1 VEDSNQGNGWRRDRR
16 PFALLGGLLAVAVV
30 LRSIGALSISGPWL
44 APDEMAYALAGRSFW
59 HHAELAPLGGP
70 AQYESALYPVLAWLP
85 GYDALRVLQV
95 IALCATAVVVF
106 AWARSLVA
114 AALVLAL
121 PGLAYAGTITA
132 ETLLVPLATL
142 AGWLAVRTI
151 EHPAFRR
158 QALLVGVLIA
168 CVLTRGEANML
179 ALAAL
184 AAAAGARRVRALW
197 PTWAAC
203 LAICAVW
210 LGLGGGSPLRSLGGY
225 GGGAGYTA
233 HGVSVFILEHAG
245 LLLLVCGVVP
255 VCAAVLLLRDR
266 SVRPTAVYALALGV
280 IAAIEI
286 GLFAAAHAGRLLE
299 RELLFTLPPFFA
311 CFGLWLRRGAPRPR
325 RTTIALAA
333 AAVAALLAVPFGR
346 LVTHEAAPDNP
357 SLVPLTHLTSP
368 QVYGVVALV
377 AVGAAVLFVF
387 LSVRWL
393 WVLPALLFG
402 VLVAA
407 SVSAA
412 EEFVDRS
419 QAARDAYLGPK
430 PSWVDAAAPGP
441 VTYLYDGIDDPRL
454 VWTQL
459 YRNSRIAHVA
469 VLPSAHLFGP
479 LPQSQLRLVDGDG
492 ALRLLDG
499 SALRA
504 PFIVAPQRFG
514 FRGTVLARERKLGLR
529 LWDVDGQPRLRTWV
543 QGAQRNG
550 DVPQGGVATLDV
562 FDCGRGTFHVV
573 AVGRDN
579 ETVRLS
585 ENGTQVAETQLWPQG
600 VWEHTIDTPARPSGS
615 RCAFSLSTTSLL
627 HLAAFG
633 WTPR

>member
-1 VEDSNQGNGWRRDRR
+1 
-16 PFALLGGLLAVAVV
+16 VV
-30 LRSIGALSISGPWL
+30 LRSIAALSISGPWL

-59 HHAELAPLGGP
+59 HHAQLAVLGGP
-70 AQYESALYPVLAWLP
+70 AQFESALYPILAWPP

-95 IALCATAVVVF
+95 LALCATAVVVF
-106 AWARSLVA
+106 AWSRSLVA

-132 ETLLVPLATL
+132 EALFVPLATL
-142 AGWLAVRTI
+142 AGWLAVRAI
-151 EHPAFRR
+151 EQPLLRR
-158 QALLVGVLIA
+158 QGLFVGVLVA

-179 ALAAL
+179 IPAAL
-184 AAAAGARRVRALW
+184 AAAVGARRVRALW
-197 PTWAAC
+197 PTWAASV
-203 LAICAVW
+203 AISAVW
-210 LGLGGGSPLRSLGGY
+210 LGLGGGSPLRSLGSY
-225 GGGAGYTA
+225 GGTAGYTA
-233 HGVSVFILEHAG
+233 HSVSIFILEHAG

-255 VCAAVLLLRDR
+255 VCAAGLLLRDR
-266 SVRPTAVYALALGV
+266 AVRPTAVYALALGV
-280 IAAIEI
+280 IAAIEV

-299 RELLFTLPPFFA
+299 RELLFTLPPFFV

-325 RTTIALAA
+325 RTTIVVAV

-346 LVTHEAAPDNP
+346 LVTDETAPDNP

-377 AVGAAVLFVF
+377 AVGAAILFVF
-387 LSVRWL
+387 LSRRWL

-407 SVSAA
+407 SASAS

-419 QAARDAYLGPK
+419 HAARDAYLASK
-430 PSWVDAAAPGP
+430 PSWIDDAAPGP
-441 VTYLYDGIDDPRL
+441 VTFLYDGVDDPRL

-459 YRNSRIAHVA
+459 YRNDRVTHV
-469 VLPSAHLFGP
+469 VNLPSAHVPGP
-479 LPQSQLRLVDGDG
+479 LPQPQLRLVEGDG
-492 ALRLLDG
+492 ALRFLDG

-504 PFIVAPQRFG
+504 PFIVAPHGFG
-514 FRGTVLARERKLGLR
+514 LRGTVLATEPKLGLR
-529 LWDVDGQPRLRTWV
+529 LWRVDNPARLRTWV
-543 QGAQRNG
+543 EGTLANG
-550 DVPQGGVATLDV
+550 DVPQGGVATLNV
-562 FDCGRGTFHVV
+562 FDCGRGTFRVV
-573 AVGRDN
+573 TIGRDN

-585 ENGTQVAETQLWPQG
+585 ENGAQVSQTQLWPQG
-600 VWEHTIDTPARPSGS
+600 VWEYTITTPARPAGS
-615 RCAFSLSTTSLL
+615 RCTFTLSTTSLL